1 MRHILTTMLTF
12 FVLMLAGTAYAE
24 NCMRLCDDEFWNDKP
39 TLDEVKAE
47 VAKGADL
54 SGVDLLGKTPLH
66 FAAYI
71 GRPDHIRFLIEQG
84 ADIEVRT
91 DSNKSR
97 SGSRTPLHY
106 AAVSGKRENAIT
118 LIQAGAVID
127 AKDSNRMTPLIRV
140 VRKQKI
146 EVVNIL
152 LDAGAN
158 ARLRDYR
165 KQTAFDYARGN
176 PDWIK
181 HLSTYRRLKA
191 AIGE

>member
-1 MRHILTTMLTF
+1 MKQIITTSLTLI
-12 FVLMLAGTAYAE
+12 FVMLAGAVHAGD
-24 NCMRLCDDEFWNDKP
+24 CMRLCDNEFWKTEP
-39 TLDEVKAE
+39 TVEQLQSELD
-47 VAKGADL
+47 KGADL

-66 FAAYI
+66 FAAYMS
-71 GRPDHIRFLIEQG
+71 RPEHIQFLIKEG
-84 ADIEVRT
+84 ANIEVRT

-106 AAVSGKRENAIT
+106 AAVSGKLTNLFT
-118 LIQAGAVID
+118 LIQAGADVD
-127 AKDSNRMTPLIRV
+127 AKDSNNRKPLIRV
-140 VRKQKI
+140 VRRQKI
-146 EVVNIL
+146 KIVNAL

-165 KQTAFDYARGN
+165 KESAFDYARGN

-191 AIGE
+191 ASGE